1 MSANFLIIGC
11 GAREISIF
19 RNLKKNKNNK
29 IFFYVPYEHP
39 YVYGESNGYK
49 IFTGTLN
56 FSECYMYCLE
66 KAIKYV
72 IIGSEN
78 YINEGIV
85 DYFESLDSG
94 IICIGPPK
102 KVAKIETNKKFA
114 RNLLRN
120 NNLNQYNPD
129 YIYVTANTSFNKVI
143 EFIKKYKNDVVVK
156 ANGLHSGKGV
166 KVYGVHML
174 SLNDIIDSI
183 YTILESGESLLI
195 EERID
200 SDNEFS
206 FMTFTDGI
214 HFSHT
219 FPIKDFK
226 RLKECNEGPNTG
238 SMACIYDCNGLHYI
252 NESLIE
258 EAKTI
263 NEKVIHILNKYKEKS
278 ECYKGVL
285 YGSFIVDKTC
295 NLKVIEFNARLGDP
309 ETILIMESMCNN
321 FTEICHHIANQTL
334 HLLNVEYDKS
344 KFAMCKYLVPKGYP
358 ENPLDKFQID
368 LTELNVKEL
377 HESCI
382 LGAITGIFGDVYG
395 TKSRNIAVYATGY
408 TDLYEAEAKID
419 FIMTKIIH
427 RNKDTFYYRTNVA
440 KDYEKYRAFN
450 ERLFLGFDMSSPIRP
465 NRLSLQ
471 IDTDTNSLCDTDSE
485 PKSNSDSYDEETN
498 ELLNSMI
505 QRTVSDHVGL
515 YLDSGV
521 NIDEGNRAV
530 KNISGLVSS
539 TFDTNVVSEIGTFG
553 GMYDLK
559 QITQTCLNPVLVTSI
574 DGVGT
579 KSVFSVEHYQLHGFE
594 MLGEDI
600 VNHSINDILV
610 QGAMPLF
617 FTDYFA
623 SSVLNSDELYYFIK
637 GVSKACKESN
647 CVLIGG
653 ETAEMPNIYE
663 CGKHDLV
670 GSIVGIV
677 DKHEII
683 NGKINVK
690 SGDLMVAF
698 DSSGPHTNGF
708 SLIRKIYNKNKSKFT
723 SEMIET
729 LAKPHRCYLEEYIK
743 ICEEDINIHGMAH
756 ITGGGLLENI
766 RRVVPD
772 NLVVNFYN
780 FEYSDIFNKLQ
791 EIGNVPDKEM
801 QRVFNCGIGMIFI
814 VNQNDANMITSL
826 FSEARVIGDIL

>member
-19 RNLKKNKNNK
+19 RNLKKNVQNK
-29 IFFYVPYEHP
+29 IFFYIP
-39 YVYGESNGYK
+39 YVHPCVDIESNGYK
-49 IFTGTLN
+49 VFDSVID
-56 FSECYMYCLE
+56 FSECYMYCIE
-66 KAIKYV
+66 NQINYV

-78 YINEGIV
+78 YINDGIV
-85 DYFESLDSG
+85 DYIESLSKD
-94 IICIGPPK
+94 ITCIAPPK
-102 KVAKIETNKKFA
+102 NVAKIETSKKFA

-120 NNLNQYNPD
+120 NELDQYNPD
-129 YIYVTANTSFNKVI
+129 YMYVTSNTSFVKIMEFVNKH
-143 EFIKKYKNDVVVK
+143 KYDIVVK

-166 KVYGVHML
+166 KVYGIHML
-174 SLNDIIDSI
+174 SLADIIKSI
-183 YTILESGESLLI
+183 YTVLDSGESLVL

-214 HFSHT
+214 NCSHT

-226 RLKECNEGPNTG
+226 RLSRGNEGPNTG
-238 SMACIYDCNGLHYI
+238 SMGSIYDCNRLHYL
-252 NESLIE
+252 NEKLIE
-258 EAKTI
+258 EAKEV
-263 NEKVIHILNKYKEKS
+263 NEKVIKLLNKHKMEP
-278 ECYKGVL
+278 EFFKGIL

-295 NLKVIEFNARLGDP
+295 NLKVIEFNCRFGDP
-309 ETILIMESMCNN
+309 ESVLIMESMKNN
-321 FTEICHHIANQTL
+321 FTEVCHHIANKTL
-334 HLLNVEYDKS
+334 HLLDIEYDS
-344 KFAMCKYLVPKGYP
+344 MRHSMCKYLVPSGYP
-358 ENPLDKFQID
+358 ENPLNGFQID
-368 LTELNVKEL
+368 ISDLTSQELNN
-377 HESCI
+377 SCI
-382 LGAITGIFGDVYG
+382 LGGIRGTFSDLFG
-395 TKSRNIAVYATGY
+395 TKSRSIAVYSTSDI
-408 TDLYEAEAKID
+408 DLYEAEAKID
-419 FIMTKIIH
+419 VIMTKIM
-427 RNKDTFYYRTNVA
+427 NKNKGSFYYRSSIA
-440 KDYEKYRAFN
+440 HDYEKFRAFN
-450 ERLFLGFDMSSPIRP
+450 ERLLLGFDMSSPLRP
-465 NRLSLQ
+465 NRIALQ
-471 IDTDTNSLCDTDSE
+471 IDTGSNSICDTDSE
-485 PKSNSDSYDEETN
+485 PKTNSDDYDEETN
-498 ELLNSMI
+498 ELVNSMI
-505 QRTVSDHVGL
+505 KSAVFEHVGS

-539 TFDTNVVSEIGTFG
+539 TFDSNVVSEIGTFG

-559 QITQTCLNPVLVTSI
+559 NITQTCLNPVLVTSI

-579 KSVFSVEHYQLHGFE
+579 KSVFSVEHYELDGFE

-610 QGAMPLF
+610 QGALPLF

-637 GVSKACKESN
+637 GVTKACIESE

-663 CGKHDLV
+663 SGKHDLV

-683 NGKINVK
+683 NGKKDVK
-690 SGDLMVAF
+690 SGDFMVAF

-708 SLIRKIYNKNKSKFT
+708 SLIRKIYNENKSKFT

-729 LAKPHRCYLEEYIK
+729 LAKPHRCYLKEYIK
-743 ICEEDINIHGMAH
+743 ICEEDIDIHGMAH

-772 NLVVNFYN
+772 NLIVNFYD
-780 FEYSDIFNKLQ
+780 FEYGEIFNKLQ

-814 VNQNDANMITSL
+814 VNQDDANMITSL
-826 FSEARVIGDIL
+826 FSEARIVGDIL